1 MLYHLLDYGHIFHR
15 RKVSFPAQHHH
26 WRYQELKLVEEGA
39 PEEALDLGKQLGLLE
54 VSEVF
59 EAELLLDEGYVEG
72 EKLGDVTEDG
82 HGLLGRWGQNVVE
95 GVATEDEGLGQD
107 DGGQGLNGVGLGL
120 DDVGLGLRGGV

>member
-1 MLYHLLDYGHIFHR
+1 MSMKVRLLFCHGCKVKPCPLLCHGYTAMLYHLLDYGRIFHR
-15 RKVSFPAQHHH
+15 RKVSCPAQHHH

-39 PEEALDLGKQLGLLE
+39 PEEALDLGKQLGLWE

-82 HGLLGRWGQNVVE
+82 HGLLG
-95 GVATEDEGLGQD
+95 
-107 DGGQGLNGVGLGL
+107 
-120 DDVGLGLRGGV
+120 